1 MIRVRRNREELK
13 KYEPANALAPG
24 QGRALRDLCGQ
35 RIQKLQNDRNAEK
48 SGLAATFAAA
58 TGQTRSKRLTGMA
71 AASALLES
79 ACDTRRGPMSV
90 AMGYVRLRSATTTDL
105 KEDVRKVFVH
115 CAAAKPAPISTDD
128 SWCFIRAMIRSPSR
142 CTYCLPAYALLQTVS
157 RESRS
162 SWTTPT
168 SNVDHVTEDMSLR
181 WDHKGFEMLQSTVT
195 ESKSQHRTGSPARK
209 CKGRGHRS
217 APEGI
222 LSGRCS

>member
-1 MIRVRRNREELK
+1 
-13 KYEPANALAPG
+13 
-24 QGRALRDLCGQ
+24 
-35 RIQKLQNDRNAEK
+35 
-48 SGLAATFAAA
+48 
-58 TGQTRSKRLTGMA
+58 MA

-105 KEDVRKVFVH
+105 KED
-115 CAAAKPAPISTDD
+115 
-128 SWCFIRAMIRSPSR
+128 
-142 CTYCLPAYALLQTVS
+142 TVS